1 MMSFKGSVVIK
12 KIHILNMIEN
22 MKSMFRTHISRDSK
36 YHLWGQRISY
46 ERILEGDISST
57 NWNDFMQ
64 TVFDLLN
71 FDMRHGINFILG
83 LENDS

>member
-1 MMSFKGSVVIK
+1 MTFKGSIVIK

-22 MKSMFRTHISRDSK
+22 MKSMFRTKISRDSK

-46 ERILEGDISST
+46 ERILKGDISST
-57 NWNDFMQ
+57 DWNDFMQ